1 MQPRVIGAFLLFLS
15 STKHSKKASM
25 WATMADFHKENSKKD
40 NTRSEK
46 TISPDVVTH
55 KGPVALA
62 EEKVL
67 EFWRDNDI
75 FQKSVDKPAPNG
87 DYVFYDGPPFATGLP
102 HYGHILISTIK
113 DAVPRY
119 QTMRGKR
126 VERRWGWD
134 CHGLPIE
141 NIVEKD
147 LKVSGK
153 KEIEALGID
162 RFNEYAR
169 SKVLNYA
176 DQWKETIER
185 IGRWVDYDGAYM
197 TMDNTFIESVWWSL
211 KEIWDKKLIYEGTK
225 VLPYCPRCE
234 TPIANAEIAMD
245 GSYKDITDISVYV
258 KLAIENEPKT
268 FLIVWTTTPWTLPGN
283 TAVGVNE
290 ELDYVIVKSKDEY
303 YIVAKNKT
311 SIFKEEFEIVE
322 EIKGSA
328 LVGKKYTPPFE
339 YFLNKNFPEGA
350 GKKENAWKVYSA
362 PYVTAEAGSGIVHL
376 APAYGEEDMALAKK
390 FNIPFV
396 RHVGPDGKFISDVT
410 DFAGLKAKPKEDHQS
425 SDVLIIKNLAARG
438 LLFAKEKIVHS
449 YPHCFRCE
457 TPLYYFAIPAW
468 FIKILDVKKNIIK
481 QNEKIHW
488 IPDHLKHGRFGKSVE
503 GAPDWNI
510 SRNRYW
516 ATPLPFWK
524 CATCEKAECVGS
536 LEELTKRS
544 VAKNEY
550 FVMRHGEAEN
560 NVLGILSALADNP
573 HHLTEKGR
581 ADVEKASK
589 ALKKEKFD
597 VIVSSPF
604 VRTKETVEIIAQ
616 ATGIEKDNI
625 FFDEKLG
632 EHNYGDFNLKPIQT
646 YHDYYTSFEEAFSK
660 KIPNGECFSDTKNRV
675 GELLYG
681 LEKRFAGKK
690 ILLVTHE
697 TPAWLLFAVA
707 RGLDVKGSMKL
718 SGEHEVFIENSET
731 KPLDFSPIPHNKNFE
746 LDFHRPYIDEI
757 TFACSCGGTMHRVSE
772 VVDGWFESGSMPF
785 AQSHYPFEN
794 KKKFEENFPADFVA
808 EYIAQTRTWF
818 YYMLAVSTIIFDKA
832 PFKNVLTTGTVL
844 AEDGAKMS
852 KSKGNFPDPKL
863 IFDKYGVD
871 ALRLYLLS
879 SPLMKSEDLNFSEK
893 GVDEVYKK
901 IILRLKNVVTFYE
914 TYKGERPTGKITES
928 AHVLDRWIT
937 LRLSVVVA
945 EVTSAMESYELEKAA
960 ASIDG
965 FVEDLS
971 VWFLRRS
978 RERLKSE
985 NKAERD
991 AAISTFYAVLI
1002 ELSKVIAPFAPFLA
1016 EEIYKNLGGEKESV
1030 HLEDWPETRVSSVDD
1045 VVLLSDMLE
1054 TRRVVS
1060 FALEARAQAK
1070 VKVRQPLQTLV
1081 VKSPL
1086 LKDKKECLELVIDEV
1101 NVKEITFDADLVSEV
1116 ALDTKITDELREEG
1130 SVRELVRFVQDL
1142 RKKSS
1147 LKAGELA
1154 EISISTHQNG
1164 QQIVKKF
1171 ESEIKKATAVSKIT
1185 FEENL
1190 EGEKVEID
1198 GMNFEL
1204 RIK

>member
-1 MQPRVIGAFLLFLS
+1 
-15 STKHSKKASM
+15 M
-25 WATMADFHKENSKKD
+25 WATMADSHKENSKKD
-40 NTRSEK
+40 NLRSESS
-46 TISPDVVTH
+46 TPFEVVAN
-55 KGPVALA
+55 KSPVALA

-67 EFWRDNDI
+67 QFWRDNKI
-75 FQKSVDKPAPNG
+75 FQKSLDKPAVDG

-153 KEIEALGID
+153 KEIEALGVD

-169 SKVLNYA
+169 SKVLHYS

-245 GSYKDITDISVYV
+245 GSYKDISDISVYV
-258 KLAIENEPKT
+258 KLAVENEPKI

-283 TAVGVNE
+283 TAVAVNE
-290 ELDYVIVKSKDEY
+290 DLDYVIVKSKDEY
-303 YIVAKNKT
+303 YIVAKNKI
-311 SIFKEEFEIVE
+311 SIFKEEFEVVE
-322 EIKGSA
+322 EIKGSV
-328 LVGKKYTPPFE
+328 LVGKKYTPPFD
-339 YFLNKNFPEGA
+339 YFVNKNFPDGG
-350 GKKENAWKVYSA
+350 GKKENAWKVYAA
-362 PYVTAEAGSGIVHL
+362 PYVTAETGSGIVHL

-390 FNIPFV
+390 YEIPFV
-396 RHVGPDGKFISDVT
+396 RHVGSDGTFTSDVV
-410 DFAGLKAKPKEDHQS
+410 DFDGLKAKPKGDHQAT
-425 SDVLIIKNLAARG
+425 DVLIIKNLAAKG

-468 FIKILDVKKNIIK
+468 FIKILDVKKNIVR
-481 QNEKIHW
+481 QNEKVRW
-488 IPDHLKHGRFGKSVE
+488 IPEHLKHGRFGKSVE

-524 CATCEKAECVGS
+524 CLKCEKTECVGS
-536 LEELTKRS
+536 LEELRGRS
-544 VAKNEY
+544 IVKNKY
-550 FVMRHGEAEN
+550 LVMRHGEADN
-560 NVLGILSALADNP
+560 NTNGILSSLPDNP
-573 HHLTEKGR
+573 HHLTEKGM
-581 ADVEKASK
+581 ASVEEAALS
-589 ALKKEKFD
+589 LKKENIEI
-597 VIVSSPF
+597 IVCSPF
-604 VRTKETVEIIAQ
+604 LRTRETADIVAKKLNLDPSAVI
-616 ATGIEKDNI
+616 
-625 FFDEKLG
+625 FDEKLS
-632 EHNYGDFNLKPIQT
+632 EHNYGDLNLKPIAA
-646 YHDYYTSFEEAFSK
+646 YHEYYTSFPESFTK
-660 KIPNGECFSDTKNRV
+660 KLPHGESFNDTKIRV
-675 GELLYG
+675 GNLLYD
-681 LEKRFAGKK
+681 LEKRFSGKK
-690 ILLVTHE
+690 ILLITHE

-707 RGLDVKGSMKL
+707 RGLDVDGCMKL
-718 SGEHEVFIENSET
+718 SGEHEDFIKNSET
-731 KPLDFSPIPHNKNFE
+731 MVLDFAPIPHNKDFQ

-757 TFACSCGGTMHRVSE
+757 NFACSCGRAMCRVPE

-785 AQSHYPFEN
+785 AQHHYPFEN
-794 KKKFEENFPADFVA
+794 KNKFEGNFPADFVA

-818 YYMLAVSTIIFDKA
+818 YYMLAVSTILFDNV

-844 AEDGAKMS
+844 AEDGTKMS

-871 ALRLYLLS
+871 ALRFYLLS

-901 IILRLKNVVTFYE
+901 IILRLKNVVSFYE
-914 TYKGERPTGKITES
+914 MYKGDTGTEKNTKS
-928 AHVLDRWIT
+928 SHILDRWIT
-937 LRLSVVVA
+937 LRLSVVVS
-945 EVTSAMESYELEKAA
+945 EVTSSMESYELEKAT

-965 FVEDLS
+965 FIEDLS

-985 NKAERD
+985 NEMERG
-991 AAISTFYAVLI
+991 AAISTFYSILV
-1002 ELSKVIAPFAPFLA
+1002 ELSKVVAPFMPFIA
-1016 EEIYKNLGGEKESV
+1016 EEMYKNLDGKKESV
-1030 HLEDWPETRVSSVDD
+1030 HLEDWPETQVSSVDD
-1045 VVLLSDMLE
+1045 IALLSDMDE
-1054 TRRVVS
+1054 TRRIVS

-1070 VKVRQPLQTLV
+1070 VKVRQPLKTLV
-1081 VKSPL
+1081 VKSPVL
-1086 LKDKKECLELVIDEV
+1086 NGKNECLSLIIDEV
-1101 NVKEITFDADLVSEV
+1101 NMKEIIFDPEIIGEV
-1116 ALDTKITDELREEG
+1116 VLDTKITDELREEG

-1142 RKKSS
+1142 RKKSL
-1147 LKAGELA
+1147 LKVGELA
-1154 EISISTHQNG
+1154 EIYVSADSDG
-1164 QQIVKKF
+1164 QKIIKKF
-1171 ESEIKKATAVSKIT
+1171 EGEIKKATSASKIL
-1185 FEENL
+1185 FEGSV
-1190 EGEKVEID
+1190 EGEKIEID
-1198 GMNFEL
+1198 GVNFEL
-1204 RIK
+1204 KIR